1 MRLLLIGSLPPPL
14 GGTVISFAQLI
25 RELRERDDVEVDV
38 LDTSRGERGG
48 WTGDLRAALRL
59 LARLP
64 SRLRSSDV
72 VTFHASTPATLLFA
86 PLLVLLCSIWRRPLV
101 IREFGG
107 SFDADFA
114 ALPAPCRWIVGSALR
129 RAWLLFQTRAM
140 VAYFQRIFPGTPCR
154 WYSNS
159 RPWEPRSAAQVP
171 RGGARRFVFVGHV
184 KPEKG
189 IRELL
194 DAARRLGGREIRVD
208 VYGPLQGGI
217 RAQDFEGHPVVSYR
231 GVLPPERVS
240 EALRSCDALLLPT
253 YHPGE
258 GYPGAIL
265 EAYAEGL
272 PVIATRWRS
281 IPEIVEHGVSGLLVE
296 PRDAGALAQAM
307 ADLHDHPERMQAL
320 RSGASARAE
329 EFSSRRWTQEFVEI
343 CREAR
348 SSRAPA

>member
-14 GGTVISFAQLI
+14 GGTVISFAQLV

-38 LDTSRGERGG
+38 LDTSRGERAG
-48 WTGDLRAALRL
+48 WMGNLRVALRL
-59 LARLP
+59 LGRIP
-64 SRLRSSDV
+64 SRLRSADV
-72 VTFHASTPATLLFA
+72 VTFHASTPATVLFA

-107 SFDADFA
+107 SFDTDFA
-114 ALPAPCRWIVGSALR
+114 ALPAPCRWIVGGALR
-129 RAWLLFQTRAM
+129 RTWLLLQTRAM
-140 VAYFQRIFPGTPCR
+140 VAYFSRIFPGTPCR

-159 RPWEPRSAAQVP
+159 RPWTPRSVPSAP
-171 RGGARRFVFVGHV
+171 RGGARRFVFIGHV

-194 DAARRLGGREIRVD
+194 GAASRLGGREIRVD
-208 VYGPLQGGI
+208 VYGPLQGGM
-217 RAQDFEGHPVVSYR
+217 RAEDFEGHPIVNYL
-231 GVLPPERVS
+231 GVLAPERVS
-240 EALRSCDALLLPT
+240 EVLRSYDALLLPT

-272 PVIATRWRS
+272 PVVATRWRS
-281 IPEIVEHGVSGLLVE
+281 LPEIVEDGISGVLIE
-296 PRDAGALAQAM
+296 PRDADALAQAM
-307 ADLHDHPERMQAL
+307 RDLHDQPERMEAL
-320 RSGASARAE
+320 RSGALARAE
-329 EFSSRRWTQEFVEI
+329 GFSSRRWTREFVEI

-348 SSRAPA
+348 AARALS